1 MDLFTSVPFLIGRP
15 PAPKLLARFLPP
27 VAEGVLTAWLKTS
40 ATPGGWL
47 LDPFGAAPQ
56 WTVEA
61 ARAGQRVLVAAN
73 NPVSRFLLEM
83 AASPPG
89 EESFTAALA
98 DLAASRKGDER
109 LEAHVQS
116 LYLTN
121 CSQCNKEIP
130 AQAFLW
136 KRDEKQPYARVY
148 QCPYCGQAGE
158 FLTTEK
164 DFARLARLTATASLH
179 RSRALERVAPL
190 DDPDREYAEQALDH
204 YQPRAVYALST
215 LVNRLDGLYTVPERR
230 RALTALLLHAL
241 DLGNVLWPHPT
252 ERPRPKQLT
261 TPPQFR
267 EHNLWIALEQGI
279 GLWTESRPPVPV
291 TLWPELPPESGGIC
305 LFEGPLRELASH
317 LDEIPVKTVAC
328 ALPRPNQ
335 AFWTLSALWAGWLW
349 GHEAAAPF
357 KSALRRKRYDWQ
369 WHANALGA
377 ALRHLSALPPA
388 TPFFAA
394 LAEPE
399 PGFLSAALIAGEF
412 AGLDLTGLALR
423 TQHDPAQI
431 TWQRVE
437 EAGHGDLDAGAAREA
452 VRDYLVLRD
461 EPVIYLHVHAAGLV
475 GLAAVKGL
483 SPQPQPA
490 DSLPQVQAAI
500 LQALGDEAQFRRY
513 EGSENVE
520 TGLWGLADPPV
531 ESDPLSDRVEMAVV
545 RYLQRNPECAF
556 DAVLA
561 ELNRQLPGLVTP
573 SEGLVR
579 AVLESYAVE
588 SEGRWSLRLED
599 FAAARRV
606 DLDEIR
612 AILER
617 IGASLGYQVEVRE
630 TPRPLVLWLE
640 TGKVLFGYALLAS
653 AVIGRTLRQTR
664 LPPEKI
670 WLALPGGRAGLV
682 DYKLRRDPSLKGLA
696 GRGWRFVKYRHLR
709 RMAELPV
716 INRDTWAE
724 QLNSDPID
732 GLEQQMAMF

>member
-1 MDLFTSVPFLIGRP
+1 MDIFTSTPFLIGRP
-15 PAPKLLARFLPP
+15 PALKPLARFLPP
-27 VAEGVLTAWLKTS
+27 VAEGVLTAWLEAS
-40 ATPGGWL
+40 AAPGGWM
-47 LDPFGAAPQ
+47 LDPFGASPQ

-89 EESFTAALA
+89 EEVFTAALA
-98 DLAASRKGDER
+98 DLAASRKGEER
-109 LEAHVQS
+109 LEAHLQS

-121 CSQCNKEIP
+121 CVQCNKEIP

-136 KRDEKQPYARVY
+136 KRDEKQPYARIY
-148 QCPYCGQAGE
+148 QCPHCEQTGE
-158 FLTTEK
+158 FPASEQ
-164 DFARLARLTATASLH
+164 DQARLTHLTSTASLH

-190 DDPDREYAEQALDH
+190 EDPDREYAEQALDH
-204 YQPRAVYALST
+204 YQPRPIYALST
-215 LVNRLDGLYTVPERR
+215 LVNRLDSLYTTPERR

-291 TLWPELPPESGGIC
+291 MLWPEQPPESGGIC
-305 LFEGPLRELASH
+305 LFEGPLRELAEH
-317 LDEIPVKTVAC
+317 LDEIPVKAIAS

-349 GHEAAAPF
+349 GNEAVAPF
-357 KSALRRKRYDWQ
+357 KSVLRRKRYDWQ

-377 ALRHLSALPPA
+377 ALRHLDALPVAAPI
-388 TPFFAA
+388 FAA

-431 TWQRVE
+431 TWQRGE
-437 EAGHGDLDAGAAREA
+437 SSEHGDLDIITARKA
-452 VRDYLVLRD
+452 ILDYLTLRD
-461 EPVIYLHVHAAGLV
+461 EPVTYLHVHAAGLV
-475 GLAAVKGL
+475 SLAAVKGL

-490 DSLPQVQAAI
+490 DSLPLVQAAI
-500 LQALGDEAQFRRY
+500 RHALEDGGQFQRY

-520 TGLWGLADPPV
+520 TGLWALAVPPV

-545 RYLQRNPECAF
+545 RYLQRNPECAY
-556 DAVLA
+556 DEVLA
-561 ELNRQLPGLVTP
+561 ETHRQLPGLVTP

-579 AVLESYAVE
+579 AVLDSYATE
-588 SEGRWSLRLED
+588 AEGRWKLRPED
-599 FAAARRV
+599 LAAARRS
-606 DLDEIR
+606 DLDEVR

-617 IGASLGYQVEVRE
+617 AGASLGYQVEVQE
-630 TPRPLVLWLE
+630 TPRLLILWKE
-640 TGKVLFGYALLAS
+640 TGKVVSAYALLAS
-653 AVIGRTLRQTR
+653 AVIGRTIRQTG
-664 LPPEKI
+664 LHPERV
-670 WLALPGGRAGLV
+670 WLVLPGGRSGLV
-682 DYKLRRDPSLKGLA
+682 DYKLRRDPSLKGLI
-696 GRGWRFVKYRHLR
+696 GHGWRFVKYRHLR

-724 QLNSDPID
+724 QLSSDPID